1 MAPLIGKEMTES
13 VFLERFASLC
23 VDPLFHVRK
32 VFAANFGDFSNVV
45 GCEATEQVL
54 VSSQHFVK
62 SSQHFVK
69 KQCMLYCTITCRVLL
84 NQPQHKIGQH
94 DEDSIFM
101 LTKCNNRGAL
111 AFCKAHS

>member
-32 VFAANFGDFSNVV
+32 VCAANFGDFSNVV

-54 VSSQHFVK
+54 VSSDILVK
-62 SSQHFVK
+62 SSQHFG
-69 KQCMLYCTITCRVLL
+69 TCSLHSDNKFQTFRERVTAQNYNPKRDLRPWMI
-84 NQPQHKIGQH
+84 QY
-94 DEDSIFM
+94 S
-101 LTKCNNRGAL
+101 
-111 AFCKAHS
+111 